1 MKKDSMP
8 LLPPVSF
15 PSQGAKPLSFPLT
28 VYSYENWL
36 MLDKFNLNK
45 RLSLLKSS
53 DKLRGIIANTG
64 WLFADRILRMGVGL
78 FVGVWVARYLGVQ
91 QFGVFNYATAFV
103 ALFSTLSTLGLD
115 AIVVRSIVR
124 EPEKRAEILGTAFW
138 LKLFGGVAA
147 LVLAV
152 SSIIVVRH
160 DDQLT
165 ISLVAILS
173 SVGIFQ
179 AFDTIDLWFQSQVQ
193 SKYTVIAK
201 NTAFV
206 ITALVKVAL
215 ISFHAPLIAFAWA
228 GLGEVSLGAIGLIIS
243 YRVRGYSP
251 WLWPWS
257 SPLAKTLLKESWP
270 LILSGFSIMI
280 YMKIDQIMLGEM
292 IGNKSVGIYSAAARI
307 SEVWYFIPMAI
318 ASSVAPSIYAAK
330 EIGEAIYYRRIKQ
343 LLRLLVLISI
353 LIAVP
358 MSFISGTLITTLF
371 GNNYA
376 EAGNILAI
384 HIWSSIFVFMGLG
397 TSSWFIAEGL
407 TVFSLRRTLIGAI
420 TNIVLNF
427 ILIPGYGG
435 VGAAIA
441 TVISQAFASFLSN
454 ATHPKTRKIF
464 NLQVKSLIP
473 FSW

>member
-1 MKKDSMP
+1 MLSKLNFKK
-8 LLPPVSF
+8 
-15 PSQGAKPLSFPLT
+15 KLSF
-28 VYSYENWL
+28 
-36 MLDKFNLNK
+36 
-45 RLSLLKSS
+45 LKSS
-53 DKLRGIIANTG
+53 DKLRKIIANTG

-147 LVLAV
+147 LILAV
-152 SSIIVVRH
+152 SSIIAVRH

-179 AFDTIDLWFQSQVQ
+179 AFNTIDLWFQSQVQ

-215 ISFHAPLIAFAWA
+215 ISFHAPLIAFAWTA
-228 GLGEVSLGAIGLIIS
+228 LGEVGLGAIGLIIF

-270 LILSGFSIMI
+270 LILSGLTIMI
-280 YMKIDQIMLGEM
+280 YMRIDQIMLGQM
-292 IGNKSVGIYSAAARI
+292 VGDKAVGLYSAATRI

-318 ASSVAPSIYAAK
+318 ASSVSPTIYAAK
-330 EIGEAIYYRRIKQ
+330 EISESLYYRRIEQ
-343 LLRLLVLISI
+343 FLRLLSWLSIVL
-353 LIAVP
+353 AVP
-358 MSFISGTLITTLF
+358 MSFLSGTIITVLF
-371 GNNYA
+371 GKSYEPSA
-376 EAGNILAI
+376 SILAI
-384 HIWSSIFVFMGLG
+384 HIWASLFVFMGVG

-407 TVFSLRRTLIGAI
+407 TQFALRRTIIGAI
-420 TNIVLNF
+420 TNVFLNIF
-427 ILIPGYGG
+427 LIPAYGG

-464 NLQVKSLIP
+464 NIQVKSLIP

>member
-1 MKKDSMP
+1 MLSKLNFKK
-8 LLPPVSF
+8 
-15 PSQGAKPLSFPLT
+15 KLSF
-28 VYSYENWL
+28 
-36 MLDKFNLNK
+36 
-45 RLSLLKSS
+45 LKSS
-53 DKLRGIIANTG
+53 DKLRKIIANTG
-64 WLFADRILRMGVGL
+64 WLFADRILRMGLGL

-138 LKLFGGVAA
+138 LKLFGGVTAII
-147 LVLAV
+147 LAV
-152 SSIIVVRH
+152 SSIIAVRH

-257 SPLAKTLLKESWP
+257 SLLAKTLLKESWP
-270 LILSGFSIMI
+270 LILSGVTIMI
-280 YMKIDQIMLGEM
+280 YMRIDQIMLGQM
-292 IGNKSVGIYSAAARI
+292 VGDKAVGLYSAATRI

-318 ASSVAPSIYAAK
+318 ASSVSPAIYAAK
-330 EIGEAIYYRRIKQ
+330 EVSEALYYQRIKQ
-343 LLRLLVLISI
+343 LIRMLVLISLVI
-353 LIAVP
+353 SVP
-358 MSFISGTLITTLF
+358 MSLMSGKLITILF
-371 GNNYA
+371 GNGYA
-376 EAGNILAI
+376 EAGKILAI
-384 HIWSSIFVFMGLG
+384 HIWASLFVFMGVA
-397 TSSWFIAEGL
+397 TSPWFIAEGL
-407 TVFSLRRTLIGAI
+407 TEFSFHRTLIGAVV
-420 TNIVLNF
+420 NVVLNF
-427 ILIPGYGG
+427 LLIPSYGG
-435 VGAAIA
+435 IGAAIA
-441 TVISQAFASFLSN
+441 TVIAYAIAAFLANGLNSK
-454 ATHPKTRKIF
+454 THRIF
-464 NLQVKSLIP
+464 IIQLKSLILLA
-473 FSW
+473 

>member
-1 MKKDSMP
+1 MLNKLNFKK
-8 LLPPVSF
+8 
-15 PSQGAKPLSFPLT
+15 KLSF
-28 VYSYENWL
+28 
-36 MLDKFNLNK
+36 
-45 RLSLLKSS
+45 LKSS
-53 DKLRGIIANTG
+53 DKLRGIVANTG

-147 LVLAV
+147 LILAV
-152 SSIIVVRH
+152 SSIILVRH

-228 GLGEVSLGAIGLIIS
+228 GLGEVSLGAIGLILS

-257 SPLAKTLLKESWP
+257 LPLAKTLLKESWP
-270 LILSGFSIMI
+270 LILSGVTIMI
-280 YMKIDQIMLGEM
+280 YMRIDQIMLGQM
-292 IGNKSVGIYSAAARI
+292 VGDKAVGLYSAATRI
-307 SEVWYFIPMAI
+307 SEVWYFIPMAM
-318 ASSVAPSIYAAK
+318 ASSVSPAIYAAK
-330 EIGEAIYYRRIKQ
+330 EVSESLYYRRIEQ
-343 LLRLLVLISI
+343 FLRLLSWLSI
-353 LIAVP
+353 VVAVP
-358 MSFISGTLITTLF
+358 MSFLSGTIITVLF
-371 GNNYA
+371 GKSY
-376 EAGNILAI
+376 EASASILAI
-384 HIWSSIFVFMGLG
+384 HIWASLFVFMGVG

-407 TVFSLRRTLIGAI
+407 TQFALRRTITGAI
-420 TNIVLNF
+420 TNVFLNIF
-427 ILIPGYGG
+427 LIPAYGG

-441 TVISQAFASFLSN
+441 TVISQAFASFLGN

>member
-1 MKKDSMP
+1 
-8 LLPPVSF
+8 
-15 PSQGAKPLSFPLT
+15 
-28 VYSYENWL
+28 
-36 MLDKFNLNK
+36 
-45 RLSLLKSS
+45 
-53 DKLRGIIANTG
+53 
-64 WLFADRILRMGVGL
+64 VGL

-147 LVLAV
+147 LLLAV

-228 GLGEVSLGAIGLIIS
+228 ALGEVSLGAIGLIIS

-257 SPLAKTLLKESWP
+257 LPLAKTLLKESWP
-270 LILSGFSIMI
+270 LILSGVTIMI
-280 YMKIDQIMLGEM
+280 YMRIDQIMLGQM
-292 IGNKSVGIYSAAARI
+292 VGDKAVGLYSAATRI
-307 SEVWYFIPMAI
+307 SEVWYFIPTVI
-318 ASSVAPSIYAAK
+318 ASSVSPAIYAAK
-330 EIGEAIYYRRIKQ
+330 EVSEALYYQRIKQ
-343 LLRLLVLISI
+343 LIRMLVLISLVI
-353 LIAVP
+353 SVP
-358 MSFISGTLITTLF
+358 MSLMSFKLITILF
-371 GNNYA
+371 GNGYA
-376 EAGNILAI
+376 EAGKILAI
-384 HIWSSIFVFMGLG
+384 HIWASLFVFMGVA
-397 TSSWFIAEGL
+397 TSPWFIAEGL
-407 TVFSLRRTLIGAI
+407 TEFSFHRTLIGAVV
-420 TNIVLNF
+420 NVVLNF
-427 ILIPGYGG
+427 ILIPSCGG
-435 VGAAIA
+435 IGAAIA
-441 TVISQAFASFLSN
+441 TVIAYAIAAFLANGLNSK
-454 ATHPKTRKIF
+454 THTIF
-464 NLQVKSLIP
+464 IIQLKSLILLA
-473 FSW
+473 

>member
-1 MKKDSMP
+1 MLRRLDIKK
-8 LLPPVSF
+8 
-15 PSQGAKPLSFPLT
+15 K
-28 VYSYENWL
+28 
-36 MLDKFNLNK
+36 
-45 RLSLLKSS
+45 LSLLKSS
-53 DKLRGIIANTG
+53 DRFRGIIANTG

-78 FVGVWVARYLGVQ
+78 FVGVWVARYLGVE

-124 EPEKRAEILGTAFW
+124 EPEKRLQILGTAFW
-138 LKLFGGVAA
+138 LKLIGGIAA

-152 SSIIVVRH
+152 SSIIVLRH

-165 ISLVAILS
+165 ISLVAILA

-206 ITALVKVAL
+206 IISLVKVAL
-215 ISFHAPLIAFAWA
+215 ISIHAPLIAFAWTA
-228 GLGEVSLGAIGLIIS
+228 LGEVGLGALGLIIS

-270 LILSGFSIMI
+270 LILSGLTIMI
-280 YMKIDQIMLGEM
+280 YMRIDQIMLGQM
-292 IGNKSVGIYSAAARI
+292 IGDKAVGLYSAATRI

-318 ASSVAPSIYAAK
+318 ASSVSPAIYAAK
-330 EIGEAIYYRRIKQ
+330 EVSEALYYQRIEEF
-343 LLRLLVLISI
+343 LRLLSWLSI
-353 LIAVP
+353 VVAVP
-358 MSFISGTLITTLF
+358 MSFLSGTIITALF
-371 GNNYA
+371 GKSY
-376 EAGNILAI
+376 EASASILAI
-384 HIWSSIFVFMGLG
+384 HIWASLFVFMGVG

-407 TVFSLRRTLIGAI
+407 TQFALRRTIMGAI
-420 TNIVLNF
+420 TNVFLNIF
-427 ILIPGYGG
+427 LIPTYGG

-441 TVISQAFASFLSN
+441 TVISQAVASFLSN

-464 NLQVKSLIP
+464 KLQVKSLVP
-473 FSW
+473 FN

>member
-1 MKKDSMP
+1 MLSKLNFKK
-8 LLPPVSF
+8 
-15 PSQGAKPLSFPLT
+15 KLSF
-28 VYSYENWL
+28 
-36 MLDKFNLNK
+36 
-45 RLSLLKSS
+45 LKSS
-53 DKLRGIIANTG
+53 DRLRKIIANTG

-78 FVGVWVARYLGVQ
+78 FVGVWVARYLGVE

-138 LKLFGGVAA
+138 LKLLGGVAA
-147 LVLAV
+147 LLLAV
-152 SSIIVVRH
+152 SSIILVRH

-206 ITALVKVAL
+206 ITALVKVTL
-215 ISFHAPLIAFAWA
+215 ISIQAPLIAFAWA

-270 LILSGFSIMI
+270 LILSGVTIMI
-280 YMKIDQIMLGEM
+280 YMRIDQIMLGQM
-292 IGNKSVGIYSAAARI
+292 IGDKAVGLYSAATRI
-307 SEVWYFIPMAI
+307 SEVWYFIPMAM
-318 ASSVAPSIYAAK
+318 ASSVSPAIYAAK
-330 EIGEAIYYRRIKQ
+330 EVSESLYYRRIEQ
-343 LLRLLVLISI
+343 FLRLLSWLSI
-353 LIAVP
+353 VVAVP
-358 MSFISGTLITTLF
+358 MSFLSGTIITVLF
-371 GNNYA
+371 GKSY
-376 EAGNILAI
+376 EASASILAI
-384 HIWSSIFVFMGLG
+384 HIWASLFVFMGVG

-407 TVFSLRRTLIGAI
+407 TQFALRRTITGAI
-420 TNIVLNF
+420 TNVFLNIF
-427 ILIPGYGG
+427 LIPAYGG

-441 TVISQAFASFLSN
+441 TVISQAFASFLGN

>member
-1 MKKDSMP
+1 MLRRLDIKK
-8 LLPPVSF
+8 
-15 PSQGAKPLSFPLT
+15 K
-28 VYSYENWL
+28 
-36 MLDKFNLNK
+36 
-45 RLSLLKSS
+45 LSLLKSS
-53 DKLRGIIANTG
+53 DRLRGIITNTG

-152 SSIIVVRH
+152 SSIILVRH

-179 AFDTIDLWFQSQVQ
+179 AFETIDLWFQSQVQ

-206 ITALVKVAL
+206 VITLVKVTL
-215 ISFHAPLIAFAWA
+215 ISIHAPLIAFAWTA
-228 GLGEVSLGAIGLIIS
+228 LGEVGLGAIGLMIS
-243 YRVRGYSP
+243 YKIRGYSP

-257 SPLAKTLLKESWP
+257 LLLAKTLLKESWP
-270 LILSGFSIMI
+270 LILSGLTIMI
-280 YMKIDQIMLGEM
+280 YMRIDQIMLGQM
-292 IGNKSVGIYSAAARI
+292 VGDKAVGIYSAATRI

-318 ASSVAPSIYAAK
+318 ASSVSPAIYAAK
-330 EIGEAIYYRRIKQ
+330 EVSESLYYRRIEQ
-343 LLRLLVLISI
+343 FLRLLSLLSI
-353 LIAVP
+353 VVAVP
-358 MSFISGTLITTLF
+358 MSFLSGTIITTLF
-371 GNNYA
+371 GKSY
-376 EAGNILAI
+376 EASAPILAI
-384 HIWSSIFVFMGLG
+384 HIWASLFVFMGVG
-397 TSSWFIAEGL
+397 TSSWFVAEGL
-407 TVFSLRRTLIGAI
+407 NQFALRRTIVGAI
-420 TNIVLNF
+420 TNVILNIF
-427 ILIPGYGG
+427 LIPTYGG

-441 TVISQAFASFLSN
+441 TVISQAMASFLSN

-473 FSW
+473 FNW

>member
-1 MKKDSMP
+1 MLSKLNFKK
-8 LLPPVSF
+8 
-15 PSQGAKPLSFPLT
+15 KLSF
-28 VYSYENWL
+28 
-36 MLDKFNLNK
+36 
-45 RLSLLKSS
+45 LKSS
-53 DKLRGIIANTG
+53 DKLRKIIANTG

-138 LKLFGGVAA
+138 LKLFGGVTA

-152 SSIIVVRH
+152 GSIIVVRH

-270 LILSGFSIMI
+270 LILSGLAIMV
-280 YMKIDQIMLGEM
+280 YMRIDQIMLGQM
-292 IGNKSVGIYSAAARI
+292 VGDKAVGLYSAATRI

-318 ASSVAPSIYAAK
+318 ASSVSPAIYAAK
-330 EIGEAIYYRRIKQ
+330 EVSEALYYQRIKQ
-343 LLRLLVLISI
+343 LIRMLVLISLVI
-353 LIAVP
+353 SVP
-358 MSFISGTLITTLF
+358 MSLMSGKLITILF
-371 GNNYA
+371 GNGYA
-376 EAGNILAI
+376 EAGKILAI
-384 HIWSSIFVFMGLG
+384 HIWASLFVFMGVA
-397 TSSWFIAEGL
+397 TSPWFIAEGL
-407 TVFSLRRTLIGAI
+407 TEFSFHRTLIGAVV
-420 TNIVLNF
+420 NVVLNF
-427 ILIPGYGG
+427 LLIPSYGG
-435 VGAAIA
+435 IGAAIA
-441 TVISQAFASFLSN
+441 TVIAYAIAAFLANGLNSK
-454 ATHPKTRKIF
+454 THRIF
-464 NLQVKSLIP
+464 IIQLKSLILLA
-473 FSW
+473 

>member
-1 MKKDSMP
+1 MVSRLDIKK
-8 LLPPVSF
+8 
-15 PSQGAKPLSFPLT
+15 K
-28 VYSYENWL
+28 
-36 MLDKFNLNK
+36 
-45 RLSLLKSS
+45 LSLLKSS
-53 DKLRGIIANTG
+53 DRLRGIIANTG
-64 WLFADRILRMGVGL
+64 WLFADRILRMGMGL
-78 FVGVWVARYLGVQ
+78 FVGVWVARYLGVE
-91 QFGVFNYATAFV
+91 QFGIFNYATAFV

-138 LKLFGGVAA
+138 LKLFGGVTA

-257 SPLAKTLLKESWP
+257 LPLAKTLLKESWP
-270 LILSGFSIMI
+270 LILSGVTIMI
-280 YMKIDQIMLGEM
+280 YMRIDQIMLGQM
-292 IGNKSVGIYSAAARI
+292 VGDKAVGLYSAATRI
-307 SEVWYFIPMAI
+307 SEVWYFIPTAI
-318 ASSVAPSIYAAK
+318 ASSVSPAIYAAK
-330 EIGEAIYYRRIKQ
+330 EVSEALYYQRIKQ
-343 LLRLLVLISI
+343 LIRMLVLISLVI
-353 LIAVP
+353 SVP
-358 MSFISGTLITTLF
+358 MSLMSFKLITILF
-371 GNNYA
+371 GNGYA
-376 EAGNILAI
+376 EAGKILAI
-384 HIWSSIFVFMGLG
+384 HIWASLFVFMGVA
-397 TSSWFIAEGL
+397 TSPWFIAEGL
-407 TVFSLRRTLIGAI
+407 TEFSFHRTLIGAVV
-420 TNIVLNF
+420 NVVLNF
-427 ILIPGYGG
+427 LLIPSYGG
-435 VGAAIA
+435 IGAAIA
-441 TVISQAFASFLSN
+441 TVISQAFAAFFSN
-454 ATHPKTRKIF
+454 ATHPKTRKLF
-464 NLQVKSLIP
+464 YLQIKCLLP
-473 FSW
+473 FG

>member
-1 MKKDSMP
+1 MLSKLNFKK
-8 LLPPVSF
+8 
-15 PSQGAKPLSFPLT
+15 KLSF
-28 VYSYENWL
+28 
-36 MLDKFNLNK
+36 
-45 RLSLLKSS
+45 LKSS
-53 DKLRGIIANTG
+53 DKLREIIANTG

-78 FVGVWVARYLGVQ
+78 FVGGWVARYLGVQ

-115 AIVVRSIVR
+115 SIVVRSIVR

-147 LVLAV
+147 LLLAV

-228 GLGEVSLGAIGLIIS
+228 ALGEVSLGAIGLIIS

-257 SPLAKTLLKESWP
+257 LPLAKTLLKESWP
-270 LILSGFSIMI
+270 LILSGVTIMI
-280 YMKIDQIMLGEM
+280 YMRIDQIMLGQM
-292 IGNKSVGIYSAAARI
+292 VGDKAVGLYSAATRI
-307 SEVWYFIPMAI
+307 SEVWYFIPTVI
-318 ASSVAPSIYAAK
+318 ASSVSPAIYAAK
-330 EIGEAIYYRRIKQ
+330 EVSEALYYQRIKQ
-343 LLRLLVLISI
+343 LIRMLVLISLVI
-353 LIAVP
+353 SVP
-358 MSFISGTLITTLF
+358 MSLMSFKLITILF
-371 GNNYA
+371 GNGYA
-376 EAGNILAI
+376 EAGKILAI
-384 HIWSSIFVFMGLG
+384 HIWASLFVFMGVA
-397 TSSWFIAEGL
+397 TSPWFIAEGL
-407 TVFSLRRTLIGAI
+407 TEFSFHRTLIGAVV
-420 TNIVLNF
+420 NVVLNF
-427 ILIPGYGG
+427 ILIPSCGG
-435 VGAAIA
+435 IGAAIA
-441 TVISQAFASFLSN
+441 TVIAYAIAAFLANGLNSK
-454 ATHPKTRKIF
+454 THTIF
-464 NLQVKSLIP
+464 IIQLKSLILLA
-473 FSW
+473 

>member
-1 MKKDSMP
+1 MLSKLNFKK
-8 LLPPVSF
+8 
-15 PSQGAKPLSFPLT
+15 KLSF
-28 VYSYENWL
+28 
-36 MLDKFNLNK
+36 
-45 RLSLLKSS
+45 LKSS
-53 DKLRGIIANTG
+53 DKLRKIIANTG

-138 LKLFGGVAA
+138 LKLFGGVTAII
-147 LVLAV
+147 LAV
-152 SSIIVVRH
+152 SSIIAVRH

-270 LILSGFSIMI
+270 LILSGLTIMI
-280 YMKIDQIMLGEM
+280 YMRIDQIMLGQM
-292 IGNKSVGIYSAAARI
+292 VGDKAVGLYSAATRI
-307 SEVWYFIPMAI
+307 SEVWYFIPMAM
-318 ASSVAPSIYAAK
+318 ASSVSPAIYAAK
-330 EIGEAIYYRRIKQ
+330 EVSESLYYRRIEQ
-343 LLRLLVLISI
+343 FLRLLSWLSI
-353 LIAVP
+353 VVAVP
-358 MSFISGTLITTLF
+358 MSFLSGTIITILF
-371 GNNYA
+371 GKSY
-376 EAGNILAI
+376 EASAYILAI
-384 HIWSSIFVFMGLG
+384 HIWASLFVFMGVG

-407 TVFSLRRTLIGAI
+407 TQFALRRTIIGAI
-420 TNIVLNF
+420 INVFLNIF
-427 ILIPGYGG
+427 LIPAYGG

-464 NLQVKSLIP
+464 NIQVKSLIP

>member
-1 MKKDSMP
+1 MLSKLNFKK
-8 LLPPVSF
+8 
-15 PSQGAKPLSFPLT
+15 KLSF
-28 VYSYENWL
+28 
-36 MLDKFNLNK
+36 
-45 RLSLLKSS
+45 LKSS

-64 WLFADRILRMGVGL
+64 WLFADRILRMGLGL

-147 LVLAV
+147 LILAV
-152 SSIIVVRH
+152 SSIILVRH

-228 GLGEVSLGAIGLIIS
+228 GLGEVSLGAIGLILS

-257 SPLAKTLLKESWP
+257 LPLAKTLLKESWP
-270 LILSGFSIMI
+270 LILSGVTIMI
-280 YMKIDQIMLGEM
+280 YMRIDQIMLGQM
-292 IGNKSVGIYSAAARI
+292 VGDKAVGLYSAATRI
-307 SEVWYFIPMAI
+307 SEVWYFIPMAM
-318 ASSVAPSIYAAK
+318 ASSVSPAIYAAK
-330 EIGEAIYYRRIKQ
+330 EVSESLYYRRIEQ
-343 LLRLLVLISI
+343 FLRLLSWLSI
-353 LIAVP
+353 VVAVP
-358 MSFISGTLITTLF
+358 MSFLSGTIITVLF
-371 GNNYA
+371 GKSY
-376 EAGNILAI
+376 EASASILAI
-384 HIWSSIFVFMGLG
+384 HIWASLFVFMGVG

-407 TVFSLRRTLIGAI
+407 TQFALRRTITGAI
-420 TNIVLNF
+420 TNVFLNIF
-427 ILIPGYGG
+427 LIPAYGG

-441 TVISQAFASFLSN
+441 TVISQAFASFLGN

>member
-1 MKKDSMP
+1 MLSKLNFKK
-8 LLPPVSF
+8 
-15 PSQGAKPLSFPLT
+15 KLSF
-28 VYSYENWL
+28 
-36 MLDKFNLNK
+36 
-45 RLSLLKSS
+45 LKSS
-53 DKLRGIIANTG
+53 DKLRKIIANTG

-147 LVLAV
+147 LILAV
-152 SSIIVVRH
+152 SSIIAVRH

-179 AFDTIDLWFQSQVQ
+179 AFNTIDLWFQSQVQ

-228 GLGEVSLGAIGLIIS
+228 ALGEVSLGAIGLIIS

-270 LILSGFSIMI
+270 LILSGLTIMI
-280 YMKIDQIMLGEM
+280 YMRIDQIMLGQM
-292 IGNKSVGIYSAAARI
+292 VGDKAVGLYSAATRI

-318 ASSVAPSIYAAK
+318 ASSVSPTIYAAK
-330 EIGEAIYYRRIKQ
+330 EISESLYYRRIEQ
-343 LLRLLVLISI
+343 FLRLLSWLSIVL
-353 LIAVP
+353 AVP
-358 MSFISGTLITTLF
+358 MSFLSGTIITVLF
-371 GNNYA
+371 GKSYEPSA
-376 EAGNILAI
+376 SILAI
-384 HIWSSIFVFMGLG
+384 HIWASLFVFMGVG

-407 TVFSLRRTLIGAI
+407 TQFALRRTIIGAI
-420 TNIVLNF
+420 TNVFLNIF
-427 ILIPGYGG
+427 LIPAYGG

-464 NLQVKSLIP
+464 NIQVKSLIP

>member
-1 MKKDSMP
+1 MLSKLNFKK
-8 LLPPVSF
+8 
-15 PSQGAKPLSFPLT
+15 KLSF
-28 VYSYENWL
+28 
-36 MLDKFNLNK
+36 
-45 RLSLLKSS
+45 LKSS

-138 LKLFGGVAA
+138 LKLLGGIAA

-152 SSIIVVRH
+152 SCIMVVRH
-160 DDQLT
+160 DDSLT

-206 ITALVKVAL
+206 VITLVKVIL
-215 ISFHAPLIAFAWA
+215 ISIHAPLIAFAWA
-228 GLGEVSLGAIGLIIS
+228 ALGEIGLGAIGLIIY

-257 SPLAKTLLKESWP
+257 LPLAKTLLKESWP
-270 LILSGFSIMI
+270 LILSGVTIMI
-280 YMKIDQIMLGEM
+280 YMRIDQIMLGQM
-292 IGNKSVGIYSAAARI
+292 VGDKAVGLYSAATRI
-307 SEVWYFIPMAI
+307 SEVWYFIPMAM
-318 ASSVAPSIYAAK
+318 ASSVSPAIYAAK
-330 EIGEAIYYRRIKQ
+330 EVSESLYYRRIEQ
-343 LLRLLVLISI
+343 FLRLLSWLSI
-353 LIAVP
+353 VVAVP
-358 MSFISGTLITTLF
+358 MSFLSGTIITILF
-371 GNNYA
+371 GKSY
-376 EAGNILAI
+376 EASAYILAI
-384 HIWSSIFVFMGLG
+384 HIWASLFVFMGVG

-407 TVFSLRRTLIGAI
+407 TQFALRRTIIGAI
-420 TNIVLNF
+420 TNVFLNIF
-427 ILIPGYGG
+427 LIPAYGG

-464 NLQVKSLIP
+464 NIQVKSLIP

>member
-1 MKKDSMP
+1 MLSRLDIKK
-8 LLPPVSF
+8 
-15 PSQGAKPLSFPLT
+15 K
-28 VYSYENWL
+28 
-36 MLDKFNLNK
+36 
-45 RLSLLKSS
+45 LSLLKSS

-152 SSIIVVRH
+152 SSIILVRH

-206 ITALVKVAL
+206 IIALVKVTL
-215 ISFHAPLIAFAWA
+215 ISIHAPLIAFAWTS
-228 GLGEVSLGAIGLIIS
+228 LGEVGLGAIGLIIS

-257 SPLAKTLLKESWP
+257 LPLAKTLLKESWP
-270 LILSGFSIMI
+270 LILSGVTIMI
-280 YMKIDQIMLGEM
+280 YMRIDQIMLGQM
-292 IGNKSVGIYSAAARI
+292 IGDKAVGLYSAATRI

-318 ASSVAPSIYAAK
+318 ASSVSPAIYAAK
-330 EIGEAIYYRRIKQ
+330 EVSESLYYRRIEQ
-343 LLRLLVLISI
+343 FLRLLSWLSI
-353 LIAVP
+353 VVAVP
-358 MSFISGTLITTLF
+358 MSFLSGTIITVLF
-371 GNNYA
+371 GKSY
-376 EAGNILAI
+376 EASASILAI
-384 HIWSSIFVFMGLG
+384 HIWASLFVFMGVG
-397 TSSWFIAEGL
+397 TSSWFLAEGL
-407 TVFSLRRTLIGAI
+407 TQFALRRTIMGAI
-420 TNIVLNF
+420 TNVFLNIF
-427 ILIPGYGG
+427 LIPTYGG

-441 TVISQAFASFLSN
+441 TVISQAVASFLSN

-464 NLQVKSLIP
+464 KLQVKSLVP
-473 FSW
+473 FNW

>member
-1 MKKDSMP
+1 MLRRLDIKK
-8 LLPPVSF
+8 
-15 PSQGAKPLSFPLT
+15 K
-28 VYSYENWL
+28 
-36 MLDKFNLNK
+36 
-45 RLSLLKSS
+45 LSLLKSS
-53 DKLRGIIANTG
+53 DRFRGIIANTG

-124 EPEKRAEILGTAFW
+124 EPEKRLQILGTAFW
-138 LKLFGGVAA
+138 LKLFGGIAA

-165 ISLVAILS
+165 ISLVAILA

-179 AFDTIDLWFQSQVQ
+179 TFDTIDIWFQSQVQ

-206 ITALVKVAL
+206 ITALIKVIL
-215 ISFHAPLIAFAWA
+215 ISIHAPLIAFAWTA
-228 GLGEVSLGAIGLIIS
+228 LGEVGLGAIGLIIS

-270 LILSGFSIMI
+270 LILTGVTIMI
-280 YMKIDQIMLGEM
+280 YMRIDQIMLGQM
-292 IGNKSVGIYSAAARI
+292 IGDKAVGLYSAATRI

-318 ASSVAPSIYAAK
+318 ASSVSPAIYAAK
-330 EIGEAIYYRRIKQ
+330 EVSESLYYRRIEQ
-343 LLRLLVLISI
+343 FLRLLSWLSIVL
-353 LIAVP
+353 AVP
-358 MSFISGTLITTLF
+358 MSFLSGTIITVLF
-371 GNNYA
+371 GKSY
-376 EAGNILAI
+376 EASASILAI
-384 HIWSSIFVFMGLG
+384 HIWASLFVFMGVG

-407 TVFSLRRTLIGAI
+407 TQFALRRTIIGAI
-420 TNIVLNF
+420 TNVFLNIF
-427 ILIPGYGG
+427 LIPAYGG

>member
-1 MKKDSMP
+1 
-8 LLPPVSF
+8 
-15 PSQGAKPLSFPLT
+15 
-28 VYSYENWL
+28 
-36 MLDKFNLNK
+36 
-45 RLSLLKSS
+45 
-53 DKLRGIIANTG
+53 
-64 WLFADRILRMGVGL
+64 LFADRILRMGVGL

-115 AIVVRSIVR
+115 SIVVRSIVR
-124 EPEKRAEILGTAFW
+124 EPEKRAEILVTAFW

-147 LVLAV
+147 LLLAV

-228 GLGEVSLGAIGLIIS
+228 ALGEVSLGAIGLIIS

-257 SPLAKTLLKESWP
+257 LPLAKTLLKESWP
-270 LILSGFSIMI
+270 LILSGVTIMI
-280 YMKIDQIMLGEM
+280 YMRIDQIMLGQM
-292 IGNKSVGIYSAAARI
+292 VGDKAVGLYSAATRI
-307 SEVWYFIPMAI
+307 SEVWYFIPTVI
-318 ASSVAPSIYAAK
+318 ASSVSPAIYAAK
-330 EIGEAIYYRRIKQ
+330 EVSEALYYQRIKQ
-343 LLRLLVLISI
+343 LIRMLVLISLVI
-353 LIAVP
+353 SVP
-358 MSFISGTLITTLF
+358 MSLMSFKLITILF
-371 GNNYA
+371 GNGYA
-376 EAGNILAI
+376 EAGKILAI
-384 HIWSSIFVFMGLG
+384 HIWASLFVFMGVA
-397 TSSWFIAEGL
+397 TSPWFIAEGL
-407 TVFSLRRTLIGAI
+407 TEFSFHRTLIGAVV
-420 TNIVLNF
+420 NVVLNF
-427 ILIPGYGG
+427 ILIPSCGG
-435 VGAAIA
+435 IGAAIA
-441 TVISQAFASFLSN
+441 TVIAYAIAAFLANGINSK
-454 ATHPKTRKIF
+454 THRIF
-464 NLQVKSLIP
+464 TIQLKSLILLA
-473 FSW
+473 

>member
-1 MKKDSMP
+1 MLSKLNFKK
-8 LLPPVSF
+8 
-15 PSQGAKPLSFPLT
+15 KLSF
-28 VYSYENWL
+28 
-36 MLDKFNLNK
+36 
-45 RLSLLKSS
+45 LKSS
-53 DKLRGIIANTG
+53 DRLRKIIANTG

-138 LKLFGGVAA
+138 LKLFGGVTA

-152 SSIIVVRH
+152 GSIIVVRH

-270 LILSGFSIMI
+270 LILSGVTIMI
-280 YMKIDQIMLGEM
+280 YMRIDQIMLGQM
-292 IGNKSVGIYSAAARI
+292 IGDKAVGLYSAATRI
-307 SEVWYFIPMAI
+307 SEVWYFIPMAM
-318 ASSVAPSIYAAK
+318 ASSVSPTIYAAK
-330 EIGEAIYYRRIKQ
+330 EVSESLYYRRIEQ
-343 LLRLLVLISI
+343 FLRLLSWLSIVL
-353 LIAVP
+353 AVP
-358 MSFISGTLITTLF
+358 MSFLSGTIITVLF
-371 GNNYA
+371 GKSY
-376 EAGNILAI
+376 EASASILAI
-384 HIWSSIFVFMGLG
+384 HIWASLFVFMGVG

-407 TVFSLRRTLIGAI
+407 TQFALRRTIIGAI
-420 TNIVLNF
+420 TNVFLNIF
-427 ILIPGYGG
+427 LIPAYGG

>member
-1 MKKDSMP
+1 MLSKLNFKK
-8 LLPPVSF
+8 
-15 PSQGAKPLSFPLT
+15 KLSF
-28 VYSYENWL
+28 
-36 MLDKFNLNK
+36 
-45 RLSLLKSS
+45 LKSS
-53 DKLRGIIANTG
+53 DKLRKIIANTG

-138 LKLFGGVAA
+138 LKLFGGVTA
-147 LVLAV
+147 LILAV
-152 SSIIVVRH
+152 SSIIAVRH

-257 SPLAKTLLKESWP
+257 SPLANTLLKESWP
-270 LILSGFSIMI
+270 LILSSLTFMI
-280 YMKIDQIMLGEM
+280 YMRIDQIMLGQM
-292 IGNKSVGIYSAAARI
+292 VGNQSVGMYSAATRI
-307 SEVWYFIPMAI
+307 SEVWYFIPSTI
-318 ASSVAPSIYAAK
+318 ASSVNPSIYAAK
-330 EIGEAIYYRRIKQ
+330 EVSETLYYRRIEQ
-343 LLRLLVLISI
+343 LLRLLVIVAIVIS
-353 LIAVP
+353 LP
-358 MSFISGTLITTLF
+358 MSFLSGRMVTILF
-371 GNNYA
+371 GDGYA
-376 EAGNILAI
+376 AAGPVLAV
-384 HIWSSIFVFMGLG
+384 HIWASLFVFMGSG
-397 TSSWFIAEGL
+397 IGSWFIAEGK
-407 TVFSLRRTLIGAI
+407 TGAALRKNSIGAI
-420 TNIVLNF
+420 TNVLLNLL
-427 ILIPGYGG
+427 LIPAYGEL
-435 VGAAIA
+435 GAAIA
-441 TVISQAFASFLSN
+441 TLISYSIGFFFSN
-454 ATHPKTRKIF
+454 AIHPETRKIF

-473 FSW
+473 FGFFKNKLY

>member
-1 MKKDSMP
+1 MLSKLNFKK
-8 LLPPVSF
+8 
-15 PSQGAKPLSFPLT
+15 KLSF
-28 VYSYENWL
+28 
-36 MLDKFNLNK
+36 
-45 RLSLLKSS
+45 LKSS
-53 DKLRGIIANTG
+53 DNLRKIIANTG

-147 LVLAV
+147 LILAV
-152 SSIIVVRH
+152 SSIIAVRH

-173 SVGIFQ
+173 SIGIFQ

-243 YRVRGYSP
+243 YRIRGYSP

-257 SPLAKTLLKESWP
+257 SPLAKTFLKESWP
-270 LILSGFSIMI
+270 LIFSGLTIMI
-280 YMKIDQIMLGEM
+280 YMKIDQIMLGQM
-292 IGNKSVGIYSAAARI
+292 VGNKAVGVYSAAARI
-307 SEVWYFIPMAI
+307 SEVWYFIPTTIVA
-318 ASSVAPSIYAAK
+318 SVAPAIYAAK
-330 EIGEAIYYRRIKQ
+330 KEASEATYYRQIEK
-343 LLRLLVLISI
+343 LFRLLSLSSI
-353 LIAVP
+353 TIAVP
-358 MSFISGTLITTLF
+358 MSFLSTTIITMLF
-371 GNNYA
+371 GNSYA
-376 EAGNILAI
+376 PAGPILAI
-384 HIWSSIFVFMGLG
+384 HIWSALFIFIGVAA
-397 TSSWFIAEGL
+397 SPWFIAEGL
-407 TVFSLRRTLIGAI
+407 TQLSFQKNLFGAM
-420 TNIVLNF
+420 TNVLLNL
-427 ILIPGYGG
+427 ILIPIYDG
-435 VGAAIA
+435 VGASIA
-441 TVISQAFASFLSN
+441 TVISYGVSILAN
-454 ATHPKTRKIF
+454 ALDDRTRKIF
-464 NLQVKSLIP
+464 NLQMKSLV
-473 FSW
+473 FFWRL

>member
-1 MKKDSMP
+1 MLRRLDIKK
-8 LLPPVSF
+8 
-15 PSQGAKPLSFPLT
+15 K
-28 VYSYENWL
+28 
-36 MLDKFNLNK
+36 
-45 RLSLLKSS
+45 LSLLKSS
-53 DKLRGIIANTG
+53 DRLRGIITNTG

-152 SSIIVVRH
+152 SSIILVRH

-179 AFDTIDLWFQSQVQ
+179 AFETIDLWFQSQVQ

-206 ITALVKVAL
+206 VITLVKVTL
-215 ISFHAPLIAFAWA
+215 ISIHAPLIAFAWTA
-228 GLGEVSLGAIGLIIS
+228 LGEVGLGAIGLMIS
-243 YRVRGYSP
+243 YKIRGYSP

-257 SPLAKTLLKESWP
+257 LLLAKTLLKESWP
-270 LILSGFSIMI
+270 LILSGLTIMI
-280 YMKIDQIMLGEM
+280 YMRIDQIMLGQM
-292 IGNKSVGIYSAAARI
+292 VGDKAVGIYSAATRI

-318 ASSVAPSIYAAK
+318 VSSVSPAIYAAK
-330 EIGEAIYYRRIKQ
+330 EVSESLYYKRIEQ
-343 LLRLLVLISI
+343 LIRMLVVISI
-353 LIAVP
+353 IISVSMSLMSDKIIA
-358 MSFISGTLITTLF
+358 ILF
-371 GNNYA
+371 GGGYA
-376 EAGNILAI
+376 EAGKILAI
-384 HIWSSIFVFMGLG
+384 HTWAFLFGSIGMATLP
-397 TSSWFIAEGL
+397 WFIAEGL
-407 TVFSLRRTLIGAI
+407 NELSFRRDLIGAVV
-420 TNIVLNF
+420 NVVLNF
-427 ILIPGYGG
+427 LLIPTYGG

-441 TVISQAFASFLSN
+441 TVIAYGIAGVLSN
-454 ATHPKTRKIF
+454 SLNSKTHRIF
-464 NLQVKSLIP
+464 ITQLKSLILLR
-473 FSW
+473 

>member
-1 MKKDSMP
+1 MLSKLKFKK
-8 LLPPVSF
+8 
-15 PSQGAKPLSFPLT
+15 KLSF
-28 VYSYENWL
+28 
-36 MLDKFNLNK
+36 
-45 RLSLLKSS
+45 LKSS
-53 DKLRGIIANTG
+53 DKLREIIANTG

-147 LVLAV
+147 LLLAV

-215 ISFHAPLIAFAWA
+215 ISLHAPLIAFAWA

-257 SPLAKTLLKESWP
+257 LPLAKTLLKESWP
-270 LILSGFSIMI
+270 LILSGLTIMI
-280 YMKIDQIMLGEM
+280 YMRIDQIMLGQM
-292 IGNKSVGIYSAAARI
+292 VGDKAVGLYSAATRI
-307 SEVWYFIPMAI
+307 SEVWYFIPMAM
-318 ASSVAPSIYAAK
+318 ASSVSPAIYAAK
-330 EIGEAIYYRRIKQ
+330 EVSESLYYRRIKQ
-343 LLRLLVLISI
+343 LIRMLVLISLVI
-353 LIAVP
+353 SVP
-358 MSFISGTLITTLF
+358 MS
-371 GNNYA
+371 
-376 EAGNILAI
+376 
-384 HIWSSIFVFMGLG
+384 
-397 TSSWFIAEGL
+397 
-407 TVFSLRRTLIGAI
+407 
-420 TNIVLNF
+420 
-427 ILIPGYGG
+427 
-435 VGAAIA
+435 
-441 TVISQAFASFLSN
+441 
-454 ATHPKTRKIF
+454 
-464 NLQVKSLIP
+464 
-473 FSW
+473 

>member
-1 MKKDSMP
+1 MLSKLNFKK
-8 LLPPVSF
+8 
-15 PSQGAKPLSFPLT
+15 KLSF
-28 VYSYENWL
+28 
-36 MLDKFNLNK
+36 
-45 RLSLLKSS
+45 LKSS

-115 AIVVRSIVR
+115 GIVVRSIVR

-152 SSIIVVRH
+152 SSIIAVRH

-228 GLGEVSLGAIGLIIS
+228 GLGEVSLGTIGLIIS

-257 SPLAKTLLKESWP
+257 SQLAKTLLKESWP
-270 LILSGFSIMI
+270 LILSGLTVMI
-280 YMKIDQIMLGEM
+280 YMRIDQIMLGQM
-292 IGNKSVGIYSAAARI
+292 VGDKAVGLYSAATRI
-307 SEVWYFIPMAI
+307 SEVWYFIPTAM
-318 ASSVAPSIYAAK
+318 ASSVSPAIYAAK
-330 EIGEAIYYRRIKQ
+330 EVSESLYYRRIEQ
-343 LLRLLVLISI
+343 FLRLLSWLSI
-353 LIAVP
+353 VVAVP
-358 MSFISGTLITTLF
+358 MSFLSGTIITILF
-371 GNNYA
+371 GKSY
-376 EAGNILAI
+376 EASAYILAI
-384 HIWSSIFVFMGLG
+384 HIWASLFVFMGVG

-407 TVFSLRRTLIGAI
+407 TQFALRRTIIGAI
-420 TNIVLNF
+420 TNVFLNIF
-427 ILIPGYGG
+427 LIPAYGG

-441 TVISQAFASFLSN
+441 TVISQAFATFFSN

-464 NLQVKSLIP
+464 KLQVKCLLP
-473 FSW
+473 FG